1 MSSANQKTTHVL
13 SISCTFATVSPI
25 LKLPSVVS
33 VADFFSG
40 AFKLAHPLKVLLIFR
55 TIFLRGRAGGNRN
68 SSVEQH
74 LMMFRFFASR
84 QSSPA
89 YSRSSRLSSNHPA
102 WSTTPLSSFAHPLIV
117 LVIYRTI
124 LLRGR
129 AGSDENSGVE
139 RHLIL
144 FITIGIIMVLS
155 SAIREFTCLSPLDP
169 VFNLKHSQIAR
180 CLGPHLLRRAPSHH
194 RCRISGI
201 WDPKNPET
209 NVMSRLPPPPPPPPS
224 VSPPTILAAL
234 RWYALRHIPRF

>member
-1 MSSANQKTTHVL
+1 MSSANQKTTYVL

-40 AFKLAHPLKVLLIFR
+40 AFKFPLKVLLIFR
-55 TIFLRGRAGGNRN
+55 TIFLRGRAGGNRT

-89 YSRSSRLSSNHPA
+89 YSQSSRLSSNHPA

-129 AGSDENSGVE
+129 AGSDGNSGVE

-155 SAIREFTCLSPLDP
+155 SAIREFTFLPPLNP

-201 WDPKNPET
+201 WDPNDPET
-209 NVMSRLPPPPPPPPS
+209 NMMSRLPPPPPS
-224 VSPPTILAAL
+224 VSLPTILAAL